1 MAAMETDRK
10 ERQIMIDVDVLKEMQ
25 TTTSATAQVMSKMID
40 VANVDAVFGKPVERG
55 DTTIIPCCE
64 VSMGGG
70 MGMGGGPAGTPE
82 QKNQT
87 VGMGGGAGGGAYSRP
102 IAVIVMT
109 PEGVRVEP
117 ILDLNKVVLSAFI
130 TGAFLLPWLVRLI
143 RATGPGKGKEL
154 SFGQLKRAIRR

>member
-1 MAAMETDRK
+1 MEAMETDRK
-10 ERQIMIDVDVLKEMQ
+10 EEQIMIEVDVQKEMQ
-25 TTTSATAQVMSKMID
+25 TTMSATAHVMSKMID

-70 MGMGGGPAGTPE
+70 MGMGSGPAGTPE
-82 QKNQT
+82 QKNIM
-87 VGMGGGAGGGAYSRP
+87 VGMGGGAGGGANSRP

-109 PEGVRVEP
+109 PEGVHVKP

-130 TGAFLLPWLVRLI
+130 AGAFMLPWLVRLS
-143 RATGPGKGKEL
+143 RAFRAGKGKEL
-154 SFGQLKRAIRR
+154 SFGQLKRAIGR